1 MAHDHRLILFDKV
14 QTEQVMLALRGAE
27 AEIKEIILSSLGAR
41 ARRMIESELNDAAAE
56 VTKEVIAARRA
67 IAETALR
74 LASAGEISIEEPAAG
89 EVSKDAA

>member
-1 MAHDHRLILFDKV
+1 
-14 QTEQVMLALRGAE
+14 
-27 AEIKEIILSSLGAR
+27 
-41 ARRMIESELNDAAAE
+41 MIESELNDAAAE